1 MSEHQEPEH
10 LIREWQAGGRRE
22 EIFHLLY
29 ERYSHAVGYFFR
41 KRGFS
46 REDCLDLCQDT
57 FVRVYQGMKKFRLE
71 ASFETWLFRIARN
84 VWRNALR
91 HRSAAKREGEEVPLE
106 DTEPESKTGED
117 IGPLDAVLVDERL
130 RLVRDAMT
138 ELPPQ
143 QQRIIIMIIT
153 QDLQYREIAAL
164 LDIPVGTVKSQLSK
178 ARKRL
183 RQILGS
189 RYADIDLLEEHKE
202 AS

>member
-22 EIFHLLY
+22 EIFRLLY
-29 ERYSHAVGYFFR
+29 ARYSHAVGYFFR
-41 KRGFS
+41 RQGFS

-71 ASFETWLFRIARN
+71 SSFETWLFKIARN
-84 VWRNALR
+84 VWSNALR
-91 HRSAAKREGEEVPLE
+91 HRSAGKRKGEDVPLE
-106 DTEPESKTGED
+106 DMEAESETGSPSHPTVPRAED

-143 QQRIIIMIIT
+143 QQRILVILIT
-153 QDLQYREIAAL
+153 QELQYRVE
-164 LDIPVGTVKSQLSK
+164 GT
-178 ARKRL
+178 
-183 RQILGS
+183 
-189 RYADIDLLEEHKE
+189 
-202 AS
+202 